1 LSVSRWA
8 GAATLG
14 LFLDA
19 FRSIP
24 LIIQLILFFNFFP
37 IIGFPLNPFA
47 AGTFVLVLYTSALVA
62 AVARGGIEAVPVT
75 TRRAGRSLGLTYW
88 QDMRYIVWPIG
99 LRAVLPAWAGV
110 ALGVLKDSALV
121 SVLGYVEPGLGA
133 RLCRAVTRLADP
145 DHPDPGAVR
154 DSDGRGPV
162 LLRPVVPHLPGD
174 GAARAQVAAM
184 IEVKDVH
191 KAFGDL
197 QVLKGVT
204 LDVSNGE
211 VISVIGASG
220 SGKSTLLYCING
232 LEPIQSGQILVD
244 GTDVHAKDT
253 NVNKLRT
260 GLGMVFQQYNSFP
273 HLTTLENV
281 ALAPRIVLKK
291 SKDEAREIAS
301 KKLDHVGLGDKL
313 EVYPN
318 KLSGGQ
324 QQRLAIAR
332 ALAMG
337 PNYMLFDEVTSALDP
352 ELVGEV
358 LDALRMLSDEGMT
371 MILVT
376 HEIGFA
382 RDVSDRVAY
391 FHEGVIEEI
400 GPPSQVIL
408 DPQSERTR
416 KFLSAVR

>member
-1 LSVSRWA
+1 
-8 GAATLG
+8 
-14 LFLDA
+14 
-19 FRSIP
+19 
-24 LIIQLILFFNFFP
+24 
-37 IIGFPLNPFA
+37 
-47 AGTFVLVLYTSALVA
+47 
-62 AVARGGIEAVPVT
+62 
-75 TRRAGRSLGLTYW
+75 
-88 QDMRYIVWPIG
+88 
-99 LRAVLPAWAGV
+99 
-110 ALGVLKDSALV
+110 
-121 SVLGYVEPGLGA
+121 
-133 RLCRAVTRLADP
+133 
-145 DHPDPGAVR
+145 
-154 DSDGRGPV
+154 
-162 LLRPVVPHLPGD
+162 
-174 GAARAQVAAM
+174 
-184 IEVKDVH
+184 
-191 KAFGDL
+191 
-197 QVLKGVT
+197 
-204 LDVSNGE
+204 

-244 GTDVHAKDT
+244 GIDVHAEET
-253 NVNKLRT
+253 NVNKLRQR
-260 GLGMVFQQYNSFP
+260 LGVVFQQWNSFP

-301 KKLDHVGLGDKL
+301 KQLDHVGLGDKL
-313 EVYPN
+313 EVYPT

-332 ALAMG
+332 ALAME
-337 PNYMLFDEVTSALDP
+337 PHYMLFDEVTSALDP

-400 GPPSQVIL
+400 GPPSQVL
-408 DPQSERTR
+408 LEPQSERTR

>member
-1 LSVSRWA
+1 
-8 GAATLG
+8 
-14 LFLDA
+14 
-19 FRSIP
+19 
-24 LIIQLILFFNFFP
+24 
-37 IIGFPLNPFA
+37 
-47 AGTFVLVLYTSALVA
+47 
-62 AVARGGIEAVPVT
+62 
-75 TRRAGRSLGLTYW
+75 
-88 QDMRYIVWPIG
+88 
-99 LRAVLPAWAGV
+99 
-110 ALGVLKDSALV
+110 
-121 SVLGYVEPGLGA
+121 
-133 RLCRAVTRLADP
+133 
-145 DHPDPGAVR
+145 
-154 DSDGRGPV
+154 
-162 LLRPVVPHLPGD
+162 
-174 GAARAQVAAM
+174 
-184 IEVKDVH
+184 
-191 KAFGDL
+191 
-197 QVLKGVT
+197 
-204 LDVSNGE
+204 
-211 VISVIGASG
+211 
-220 SGKSTLLYCING
+220 
-232 LEPIQSGQILVD
+232 
-244 GTDVHAKDT
+244 
-253 NVNKLRT
+253 
-260 GLGMVFQQYNSFP
+260 MVFQQWNSFP

-291 SKDEAREIAS
+291 PKDEAREIAS
-301 KKLDHVGLGDKL
+301 KQLDHVGLGDKL

-391 FHEGVIEEI
+391 VHEGVIEEI